1 MEPPPPTPVPPLAS
15 PILPNWPTST
25 YCIVSTTTPHQ
36 AIDALGMPLG
46 PAQYTEYV
54 CVFFYEILLWKFPV
68 RIFSENILSENLF
81 QGLPRIEDFETFES
95 AKCDRVSYRGPV
107 WPRQIGEGQH
117 WAPAAA
123 ALLSLSLD

>member
-1 MEPPPPTPVPPLAS
+1 
-15 PILPNWPTST
+15 
-25 YCIVSTTTPHQ
+25 
-36 AIDALGMPLG
+36 MPLG

-81 QGLPRIEDFETFES
+81 QGLPRIEDLETFES